1 MGCSSDETFM
11 KSLSNL
17 SCLDILLGI
26 IKFDWFQTGAT
37 LDKLYDLTDMSP
49 STFDGEVE
57 FVTKTLQSYYDGHAD
72 DKWLVMCHN
81 DPHGGNIMR
90 NKGDPF
96 DPEKLV
102 LLDFD
107 NAGYGFR
114 IWDLLYNMVNWNIDY
129 KGADGEARL
138 IGDVNDFFDG
148 KSKSWFYSFPMY

>member
-1 MGCSSDETFM
+1 
-11 KSLSNL
+11 
-17 SCLDILLGI
+17 
-26 IKFDWFQTGAT
+26 
-37 LDKLYDLTDMSP
+37 MSP
-49 STFDGEVE
+49 STFDDEVD

-90 NKGDPF
+90 NKEDPF
-96 DPEKLV
+96 DPTKLV

-138 IGDVNDFFDG
+138 IKDIEDFFDG
-148 KSKSWFYSFPMY
+148 KMVVLLY